1 MAKAFVCSREP
12 RPGEGVISAWLER
25 FFRLGANRTT
35 LGREVRGGTVTFL
48 AMSYIIF
55 VQPSILSGEMLGVK
69 TGLDFGSVMTAT
81 CLAAALATALMALWA
96 RYPIAQAPGM
106 GENFFFVVSVVPA
119 AAALGYADP
128 GFVALGAVFVA
139 GVAFLILSLFGLR
152 ALLIEAIPA
161 SLKSA
166 IAVGIGLFI
175 ALIGLQNSTLIKID
189 RTLSM
194 NTDFTSPDLGI
205 FFFGLFAT
213 GVLLA
218 RGISGGIAWG
228 IGLTTALTV
237 VVKLAFSETSMSP
250 GAESSLLV
258 QRFHLADSIFSAP
271 PSLAPT
277 FMAMDVG
284 AALSVSML
292 PFVLIFLVMDLFDT
306 TGTLVAV
313 GERAGFM
320 QGNRLPRARE
330 AMFSD
335 AVGTTVGACL
345 GTSTVT
351 SFIESATGVEEG
363 ARTGLAGLVT
373 SGLFLAAL
381 FVSPVVGMVASY
393 PPITAPALVVVG
405 AMMAG
410 SIGKIDWADPGESL
424 PAFLTV
430 VGIPLTFS
438 IADGLA
444 LGIVSYA
451 VLKLASGRG
460 RDVHWLMYT
469 LAVLLVPY
477 YVFVRGQ
484 LA

>member
-1 MAKAFVCSREP
+1 V
-12 RPGEGVISAWLER
+12 
-25 FFRLGANRTT
+25 
-35 LGREVRGGTVTFL
+35 
-48 AMSYIIF
+48 
-55 VQPSILSGEMLGVK
+55 
-69 TGLDFGSVMTAT
+69 
-81 CLAAALATALMALWA
+81 
-96 RYPIAQAPGM
+96 
-106 GENFFFVVSVVPA
+106 
-119 AAALGYADP
+119 
-128 GFVALGAVFVA
+128 
-139 GVAFLILSLFGLR
+139 
-152 ALLIEAIPA
+152 
-161 SLKSA
+161 
-166 IAVGIGLFI
+166 
-175 ALIGLQNSTLIKID
+175 
-189 RTLSM
+189 
-194 NTDFTSPDLGI
+194 
-205 FFFGLFAT
+205 
-213 GVLLA
+213 
-218 RGISGGIAWG
+218 
-228 IGLTTALTV
+228 LTV
-237 VVKLAFSETSMSP
+237 VVKLIFSGTSMSP

-258 QRFHLADSIFSAP
+258 QRFHLADSVFSAP

-320 QGNRLPRARE
+320 RGNRLPRARE

-410 SIGKIDWADPGESL
+410 SLGKIDWADPGESL

-438 IADGLA
+438 IADGLS

-460 RDVHWLMYT
+460 REVHWLMYT

-477 YVFVRGQ
+477 YLFVRGQ
-484 LA
+484 LG

>member
-1 MAKAFVCSREP
+1 M
-12 RPGEGVISAWLER
+12 
-25 FFRLGANRTT
+25 
-35 LGREVRGGTVTFL
+35 
-48 AMSYIIF
+48 
-55 VQPSILSGEMLGVK
+55 
-69 TGLDFGSVMTAT
+69 
-81 CLAAALATALMALWA
+81 
-96 RYPIAQAPGM
+96 
-106 GENFFFVVSVVPA
+106 
-119 AAALGYADP
+119 
-128 GFVALGAVFVA
+128 
-139 GVAFLILSLFGLR
+139 
-152 ALLIEAIPA
+152 
-161 SLKSA
+161 
-166 IAVGIGLFI
+166 GIGLFI
-175 ALIGLQNSTLIKID
+175 ALIGLQNSTLIEID

-194 NTDFTSPDLGI
+194 NTDFSSPDLGI

-213 GVLLA
+213 GALLA

-237 VVKLAFSETSMSP
+237 VVKLIFSGTSMSP
-250 GAESSLLV
+250 GVESSLLV
-258 QRFHLADSIFSAP
+258 QRFQLADSVFSAP

-373 SGLFLAAL
+373 AGLFLAAL

-430 VGIPLTFS
+430 IGIPLTFS

-460 RDVHWLMYT
+460 REVHWLMYT
-469 LAVLLVPY
+469 LAILFVPY

-484 LA
+484 FG